1 MGQTFNKD
9 PGEDPEQLRRMY
21 VDERRGCH
29 FYFRH
34 MNGRMQQRFAEIV
47 DHDEIPTAFIHGNP
61 HFDNYAKSDS
71 GAAMV
76 DFDRSRFGPYAYDIV
91 RFLVSVML
99 RGKGEE
105 LSPVV
110 ADAFHSGYLQGAL
123 NPHQGFEQ
131 MAHLRAKSPK
141 PWEQSTRA
149 YVNSNRRWAGKLKS
163 NETAPEESM
172 TSLLGEYLSNRNE
185 LHLLER
191 FMLLTSA
198 CVRGSFGKLHHLFL
212 LVPKRGHDE
221 DDILIDVKEV
231 YDDPD
236 TRWYYNPFPHNGQ
249 RMVAAGDL
257 FAPEWERRPGWATH
271 EGGEYWGR
279 QISPHSVKLKKPL
292 SKGKQQDI
300 CFAVASQLGRGHA
313 LSVLGMHSKDLA
325 DHFRMRFE
333 LFVQSAQTLRDELV
347 EGHLDYLERSAA
359 LQS

>member
-1 MGQTFNKD
+1 MDRAFHKD
-9 PGEDPEQLRRMY
+9 PGDDPEHLRRMY
-21 VDERRGCH
+21 LDERRGTH

-34 MNGRMQQRFAEIV
+34 MNGRMQQRFADIV
-47 DHDEIPTAFIHGNP
+47 DHDDIPTAFIHGNP

-91 RFLVSVML
+91 RFLISVML
-99 RGKGEE
+99 RGKGDD
-105 LSPVV
+105 LSPAVTE
-110 ADAFHSGYLQGAL
+110 AFNDGYLQGAL
-123 NPHQGFEQ
+123 EPYRGFEQ
-131 MAHLRAKSPK
+131 MAHLRSKAPK
-141 PWEQSTRA
+141 DWERSTRA
-149 YVNSNRRWAGKLKS
+149 YLSSNRRWAGKLKS
-163 NETAPEESM
+163 NARAPAESAS
-172 TSLLGEYLSNRNE
+172 TLLRDYLRNRNE

-191 FMLLTSA
+191 FKLLTSA

-212 LVPKRGHDE
+212 LVPSLGRGD

-236 TRWYYNPFPHNGQ
+236 TRWYYNPFSHNGK

-257 FAPEWERRPGWATH
+257 FAPDWERRPGWATH
-271 EGGEYWGR
+271 EGVEYWGR

-292 SKGKQQDI
+292 SKAKQQDI

-313 LSVLGMHSKDLA
+313 LSVIGMHSKDLA
-325 DHFRMRFE
+325 DHFRMRYE
-333 LFVQSAQTLRDELV
+333 LFVRSARTLRDELV
-347 EGHLDYLERSAA
+347 EGHRDYVARSAA